1 MSGCQYDA
9 FISYRHVEH
18 DMAVAKKLHTLLEN
32 YHIPAAVASVCGK
45 KKMGKIFRDEEELP
59 LAVSLS
65 ENIEAALDA
74 SEWLIVICSPDLL
87 ESRWCMREIDY
98 FISKGRRDHILL
110 VLARGGP
117 AESFPLQLTR
127 IETEDGSKDVEPLAA
142 NIASDKVSECIKKL
156 GIEKLRILAPM
167 LGVGFDDLRR
177 RARQRRIRITAGI
190 AAAVLAAAVGV
201 TAYVGVQNRKKAELR
216 VGELIE
222 KAESYRA
229 EGERIFAAGC
239 LLDALDQSKKAGNYR
254 SADIESSLQRTLYME
269 PFTKISGFSG
279 QSIRFLDSAAVPDG
293 RYVLGIVNNNS
304 VGKLDCLTGKL
315 EFEVSV
321 SNSQIRGLEISP
333 DGRRF
338 LAQTE
343 MAKSVAVWNT
353 KDGSLAFIYGSKAG
367 KEYQIA
373 NAFFID
379 SDTIVVQDMDKFYK
393 VRSDGTET
401 LIYTLGDYKGSYDPE
416 YNFLTELTGQSI
428 KSLINADQDD
438 YLGVCAAV
446 SADRSRMV
454 IGGKDGSFGVVIIDM
469 DGRVICELDGMP
481 GVFSDT
487 YYFTPDGR
495 NVACTS
501 MFNYFGLWDAE
512 SGAGV
517 FAFTVHSDLSLTS
530 FSNVVFSPDSK
541 IMAFVADYY
550 LYAVD
555 TQTAGLAFGGNI
567 DQTNITPHVSYSKD
581 GSMLFL
587 RDQSLFIIGGI
598 NGGLIDILQAESSAA
613 YNNCLPVLEDKGL
626 FVTQND
632 GSAAVLAMPEI
643 ASVRASA
650 SYEKELASDINKGY
664 SFNGGQLQSEHQI
677 SDAYK
682 ASAAAQDFTARLYCS
697 ADGRYACLAHADGV
711 LEVFDEKDKGKVSRV
726 ISEYQTRV
734 SGVSLAASTLA
745 ACGNNGKLLTYDI
758 RAGSIIKIWNTGIP
772 MQSVILSPSGEY
784 LMALCSSGDQI
795 DVYHKEKGLLFGM
808 DGSAGFTDM
817 AFSKDGT
824 DAVGIGPQGYVV
836 GSMLTDQKEMT
847 ERARLLC
854 GR

>member
-1 MSGCQYDA
+1 MAGYQYDA

-18 DMAVAKKLHTLLEN
+18 DMAVAKKLHTMLEN

-117 AESFPLQLTR
+117 AESFPPQLTR
-127 IETEDGSKDVEPLAA
+127 IETEEGYKDVEPLAA

-190 AAAVLAAAVGV
+190 AAAVLAAVVGLTV
-201 TAYVGVQNRKKAELR
+201 YTTYQNRKKAELR

-229 EGERIFAAGC
+229 ENERIFAAGS
-239 LLDALDQSKKAGNYR
+239 LLDALEQSQKAANYR
-254 SADIESSLQRTLYME
+254 RADIVSSLQRTLYME
-269 PFTKISGFSG
+269 PFAQISGFSG
-279 QSIRFLDSAAVPDG
+279 QSIRFLDSVATPDG
-293 RYVLGIVNNNS
+293 RYVLGIVNGNS

-321 SNSQIRGLEISP
+321 SNSQINGLDISP
-333 DGRRF
+333 DGKRF
-338 LAQTE
+338 LAQAE

-353 KDGSLAFIYGSKAG
+353 QDGSLAFTYESKAK

-379 SDTIVVQDMDKFYK
+379 SNTIVVQDMDKFYK

-401 LIYTLGDYKGSYDPE
+401 LIYTIGDHKGSYDPE
-416 YNFLTELTGQSI
+416 DNFLTSLTGRSI
-428 KSLINADQDD
+428 KSLINVNQDD
-438 YLGVCAAV
+438 FLGVCAAV
-446 SADRSRMV
+446 SEDRSRMV

-469 DGRVICELDGMP
+469 DGNVICELDGMP

-487 YYFTPDGR
+487 YCFAPDGKH
-495 NVACTS
+495 VACTS

-512 SGAGV
+512 SGARV
-517 FAFTVHSDLSLTS
+517 FAFTVHNDLSLTS
-530 FSNVVFSPDSK
+530 FSNVAFSPDSK

-555 TQTAGLAFGGNI
+555 TQSAGLAFGGNI
-567 DQTNITPHVSYSKD
+567 DNTNITPHVSYSKD

-587 RDQSLFIIGGI
+587 RDQSLFIIGGR
-598 NGGLIDILQAESSAA
+598 NGNLIDILRAESSSA
-613 YNNCLPVLEDKGL
+613 YNNCLPVLEDRGL

-632 GSAAVLAMPEI
+632 GSAAVLAMPEA
-643 ASVRASA
+643 ASVSG
-650 SYEKELASDINKGY
+650 STVYERELATDVNKGY
-664 SFNGGQLQSEHQI
+664 TFNGGQLQSEHQI

-682 ASAAAQDFTARLYCS
+682 ASAADQDFTARLYCS
-697 ADGRYACLAHADGV
+697 WDGKYACLAHADGV
-711 LEVFDEKDKGKVSRV
+711 LEIFDEKDKGKVSHV

-734 SGVSLAASTLA
+734 SDVSLAEGTLA
-745 ACGNNGKLLTYDI
+745 ACGYNGKILTCDI
-758 RAGSIIKIWNTGIP
+758 NTGSIIKIWNTG
-772 MQSVILSPSGEY
+772 MQLQGIILSPAGDHFMVLY
-784 LMALCSSGDQI
+784 SSGDQI

-808 DGSAGFTDM
+808 GGSAGFTDM
-817 AFSKDGT
+817 AFSKDGS
-824 DAVGIGPQGYVV
+824 DAVGISRQGYVI
-836 GSMLTDQKEMT
+836 GSMLTDQKVLV
-847 ERARLLC
+847 ERARMLT